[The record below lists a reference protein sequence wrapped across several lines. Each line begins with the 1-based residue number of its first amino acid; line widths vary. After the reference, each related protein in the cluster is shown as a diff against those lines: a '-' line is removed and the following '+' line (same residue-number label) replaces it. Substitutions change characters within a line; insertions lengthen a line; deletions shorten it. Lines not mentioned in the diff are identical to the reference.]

1 MRRFLFLW
9 FSFTNVTIPYQRT
22 PEGALQPQ
30 LLVSGFLTYDLAG
43 GFGFSASSNLANGCV
58 SYVLGGQYSLGI
70 DSLSFLFVSAG
81 ADVRRNPNADVFLQF
96 VYQPAL
102 NNWARLFVQLIALS
116 NFNFQTQN
124 VSQQSVRLG
133 LTVNSYQFGIGAVFS
148 QLGSPAVF
156 DNNLGVFIRKE
167 F

>member
-1 MRRFLFLW
+1 MRRFLFLGLLVISFTSAKAQTPVEVFAGNGGVVHEFWFFKPFAEQSAFSW

-43 GFGFSASSNLANGCV
+43 GFGFSASSNIANSGV

-96 VYQPAL
+96 V
-102 NNWARLFVQLIALS
+102 
-116 NFNFQTQN
+116 
-124 VSQQSVRLG
+124 
-133 LTVNSYQFGIGAVFS
+133 
-148 QLGSPAVF
+148 
-156 DNNLGVFIRKE
+156 
-167 F
+167 